1 MSEHESGRLVETVP
15 AVAGVVFS
23 IASAVQFLDG
33 TFTLGAL
40 GYQFSPAH
48 SYVVSLIALI
58 VVFASSRTKD
68 WEYYESWE
76 QVLVG
81 VTILIMTA
89 HQFIPTVAR
98 TVSNQNPLAGSVA
111 FGLGLLSWGVL
122 AR

>member
-33 TFTLGAL
+33 TFRLGAL
-40 GYQFSPAH
+40 SYQFAPEH
-48 SYVVSLIALI
+48 SYVVSLIALV

-68 WEYYESWE
+68 WERYESWE

-89 HQFIPTVAR
+89 HQFIPTVSR
-98 TVSNQNPLAGSVA
+98 TVSRQNPVAGSVI
-111 FGLGLLSWGVL
+111 FGMGLVAWGVL